1 MNGNGNND
9 GNGSAEELFN
19 QCFSRMLN
27 YLDMSIVF

>member
-1 MNGNGNND
+1 MNGNGNDD
-9 GNGSAEELFN
+9 GNGSAEALFN